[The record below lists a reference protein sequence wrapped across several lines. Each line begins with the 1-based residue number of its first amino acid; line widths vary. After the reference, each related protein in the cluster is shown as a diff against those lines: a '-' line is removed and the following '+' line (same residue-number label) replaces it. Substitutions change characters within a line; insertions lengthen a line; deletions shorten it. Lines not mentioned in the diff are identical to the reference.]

1 VPYWFVGE
9 ISTGREAKGERKRV
23 IVNHDPGS
31 FAEANYK
38 ENIHTATIAVC
49 KRVQDDVFAEQY
61 LDSRNSMSES
71 SMRRRNESEQCHVQD
86 ARVLSAHFM
95 HVVVVGCL

>member
-1 VPYWFVGE
+1 MPCWFLSE

-38 ENIHTATIAVC
+38 ENIHTATIAV
-49 KRVQDDVFAEQY
+49 
-61 LDSRNSMSES
+61 
-71 SMRRRNESEQCHVQD
+71 
-86 ARVLSAHFM
+86 
-95 HVVVVGCL
+95 

>member
-1 VPYWFVGE
+1 MS
-9 ISTGREAKGERKRV
+9 IGREAKGERKRV

-38 ENIHTATIAVC
+38 ENTHTATIAVC
-49 KRVQDDVFAEQY
+49 KRAQDDIFAEEY
-61 LDSRNSMSES
+61 LNFRISRSES
-71 SMRRRNESEQCHVQD
+71 SMRRRDEFELCHVQD
-86 ARVLSAHFM
+86 ARVLSARFT